1 MAYDGVVTMAIAK
14 ELNDNILL
22 GKIDKIYQ
30 PEKDE
35 LVLIVHTKNGNY
47 KLLLSANSNASR
59 VHFVSDTPKNPANP
73 PTFCMLMR
81 KHLQGS
87 RIVGIEQKDSE
98 RIIELTF
105 EALNELG
112 FTVSK
117 KLICEI
123 MGKHSNIVLTD
134 IESGKIIDSIKR
146 ISIDQSRAR
155 QLLPGQEYCYPPKQ
169 DKVPFKEFAKNGLNE
184 SEAEECSPKYFL
196 GKIGGISLSIAQ
208 ELCNSPDPQGKMNEI
223 IDAIMSGKS
232 IPTIYFDE
240 NHIPKEFHVVPLSD
254 YEKLYEKKTYETAGH
269 CLEYFYDNRESSNRI
284 KQKSADL
291 TKDVANLLN
300 KLYTKKQ
307 RLLEDLDKAQNSEH
321 LKLYGELLTANLH
334 AFKTGDK
341 SVVLD
346 NYYDNSKVEIP
357 LDERFSPSKNAQNY
371 FKKYS
376 KARTAIKEKAIQLE
390 ETSKEIDYLE
400 SVLAFLEDSHSFDN
414 LDIIREELI
423 ETGYLKRKKIKG
435 KIQKSKQKPLE
446 YTLSNGMKV
455 LVGRNNKENDV
466 LTLKTAAKTDLW
478 FHTKDIPGSHVILK
492 MENAK
497 VEDLTE
503 DDIYEAASIAAF
515 HSKGQHSSNVPVD
528 YVPVRYVKKPAGAKP
543 GMVIFTHNKTVW
555 VEPKV
560 PQRDQEQ

>member
-1 MAYDGVVTMAIAK
+1 MAYDGIVTMAIAK
-14 ELNDNILL
+14 ELKDNILL
-22 GKIDKIYQ
+22 AKIDKIYQ

-35 LVLIVHTKNGNY
+35 LVLIVHSKQGNF

-59 VHFVSDTPKNPANP
+59 IHFIQETPKNPTNP

-87 RIVGIEQKDSE
+87 RIIEIKQKDSE

-123 MGKHSNIVLTD
+123 MGKHSNITLID
-134 IESGKIIDSIKR
+134 IESGKIVDSIKR
-146 ISIDQSRAR
+146 VSAGQSKVR
-155 QLLPGQEYCYPPKQ
+155 QLLPGQKYEYPPSQEKM
-169 DKVPFKEFAKNGLNE
+169 PFKDFAEKDLPE
-184 SEAEECSPKYFL
+184 DSHEDLSPKYYQN
-196 GKIGGISLSIAQ
+196 KIGGISLSVAQ
-208 ELCNSPDPQGKMNEI
+208 ELYNSSNPKEKMASI
-223 IDAIMSGKS
+223 IQAIDEGRTV
-232 IPTIYFDE
+232 PTVYLDE
-240 NHIPKEFHVVPLSD
+240 DQIPKEFHVVSLSD
-254 YEKLYEKKTYETAGH
+254 YDKLFQKKTFDNASE

-284 KQKSADL
+284 KQKSQDL
-291 TKDVANLLN
+291 TKDVSNLLN

-307 RLLEDLDKAQNSEH
+307 RLLEDLEKAKNSEH

-341 SVVLD
+341 SVTLT
-346 NYYDNSKVEIP
+346 NYYNNSQVEIP
-357 LDERFSPSKNAQNY
+357 LDQRFSPSKNAQNY

-390 ETSKEIDYLE
+390 EASKEINYLE
-400 SVLAFLEDSHSFDN
+400 SVLTFLETSSSFDN
-414 LDIIREELI
+414 LDVIREELI

-435 KIQKSKQKPLE
+435 KVQKAKQKPLE
-446 YTLSNGMKV
+446 YSLSNGMFA
-455 LVGRNNKENDV
+455 LVGKNNKENDV
-466 LTLKTAAKTDLW
+466 LTLKTASKTDLW

-492 MENAK
+492 MENK
-497 VEDLTE
+497 DIDDLSEDT
-503 DDIYEAASIAAF
+503 IYEVASLAAY
-515 HSKGQHSSNVPVD
+515 HSKGRLSSNVPVD

-555 VEPKV
+555 VTPKV
-560 PQRDQEQ
+560 PGSED